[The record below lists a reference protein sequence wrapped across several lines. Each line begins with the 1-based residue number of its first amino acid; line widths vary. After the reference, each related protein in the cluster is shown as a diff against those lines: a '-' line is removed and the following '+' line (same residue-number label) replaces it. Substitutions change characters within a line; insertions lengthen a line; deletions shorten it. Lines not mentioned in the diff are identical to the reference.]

1 MSNCDVIVVGGGVI
15 GCSCAY
21 ALARAGLAVEL
32 LEERYIAA
40 EASWA
45 SAGMIDGH
53 SLGRA
58 ADGEY
63 VRLKARSA
71 AMFAAMAA
79 QLQSE
84 TGIDCEY
91 HVTGKLE
98 LALNERQQK
107 HLQRLADGAAAVWQ
121 DGDAIRRREPRLQA
135 GVLGGLYFPQSAQI
149 KPHRFTR
156 ALAAAATRHGA
167 AIRCNSKVVAVDAK
181 TTSVTLADG
190 ATRRAQWLVIA
201 NGAWAGKLLPL
212 PIRPVRGQ
220 VELLRPGKPF
230 LQHIV
235 EHGERYLVPRRDGAV
250 YLGATIEHVGFDR
263 STTDKGIQWL
273 REGAS
278 CFVSGLDK
286 LPVERRWAA
295 VRPWCG
301 LKRPM
306 IGPMPQTKSV
316 LLALGHYRSGIT
328 LAPVTGELISQYVLE
343 QDRSVDWQS
352 PPQEKALYNS

>member
-32 LEERYIAA
+32 LEERHIAA

-63 VRLKARSA
+63 VRLKASSA

-121 DGDAIRRREPRLQA
+121 DGDAIRRREPRLH
-135 GVLGGLYFPQSAQI
+135 
-149 KPHRFTR
+149 PHRPTQP
-156 ALAAAATRHGA
+156 HP
-167 AIRCNSKVVAVDAK
+167 
-181 TTSVTLADG
+181 
-190 ATRRAQWLVIA
+190 W
-201 NGAWAGKLLPL
+201 
-212 PIRPVRGQ
+212 PIRPLSRSARFFHAFPH
-220 VELLRPGKPF
+220 EF
-230 LQHIV
+230 DAA
-235 EHGERYLVPRRDGAV
+235 EFACRRFRHCLHRQKACR
-250 YLGATIEHVGFDR
+250 TR
-263 STTDKGIQWL
+263 K
-273 REGAS
+273 R
-278 CFVSGLDK
+278 
-286 LPVERRWAA
+286 LPVRIRT
-295 VRPWCG
+295 
-301 LKRPM
+301 
-306 IGPMPQTKSV
+306 Q
-316 LLALGHYRSGIT
+316 
-328 LAPVTGELISQYVLE
+328 
-343 QDRSVDWQS
+343 
-352 PPQEKALYNS
+352 N